1 MKAEAEEMTEEMA
14 EEELEEGAEE
24 EAAKAASRATAL
36 LAWKGTIC
44 NYTQWESIL
53 WMSNRLDVHIP
64 S

>member
-1 MKAEAEEMTEEMA
+1 MEAEAEEMAEEMA
-14 EEELEEGAEE
+14 EEELEE

>member
-1 MKAEAEEMTEEMA
+1 MEAEAEEMAEETA
-14 EEELEEGAEE
+14 EEELEE